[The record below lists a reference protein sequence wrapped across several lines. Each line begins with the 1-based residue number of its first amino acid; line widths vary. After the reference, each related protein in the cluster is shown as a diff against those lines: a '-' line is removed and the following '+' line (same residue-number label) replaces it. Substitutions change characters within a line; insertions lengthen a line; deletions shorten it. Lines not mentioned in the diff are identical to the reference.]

1 VLMMT
6 GFTRILIVLHFLKQA
21 LGTQNAPPNHLVAA
35 MALLLTGFV
44 MAPTLST
51 VNQTAIQPWLAGHM
65 EQTQMMQVGVKPFRE
80 FMLRQTRPQDL
91 RTFVEMSHAEQA
103 PKTVDDVPLVVVMSA
118 FVTSELR
125 TAFQLGFALYLPFI
139 VIDIVVSSVLLSM
152 GMMMLPPAMI
162 SLPCKLLLFV
172 LVDGWSLVVQ
182 SLVQSFK

>member
-1 VLMMT
+1 MMT
-6 GFTRILIVLHFLKQA
+6 SFTRILIVLHFLRTA
-21 LGTQNAPPNHLVAA
+21 LATQNAPPATLVAA

-51 VNQTAIQPWLAGHM
+51 ANETAIQPWLAGRM
-65 EQTQMMQVGVKPFRE
+65 EQTEMMRTGVKPFRA
-80 FMLRQTRPQDL
+80 FMLAQTRPNDL
-91 RTFVEMSHAEQA
+91 RTFVEMSHPATA
-103 PKTVDDVPLVVVMSA
+103 PQSADDVPLVVVMSA

-172 LVDGWSLVVQ
+172 LVDGWTLVVQ
-182 SLVQSFK
+182 SLIQSFK